1 MSTAREIL
9 EEAYS
14 YLFPPERK
22 TTRWMK
28 QTFFAKRKYA
38 KNNIP
43 QRACSVGALT
53 ISAVMKQRETFPG
66 EGENDFYNNIE
77 ELAKKDPGYIKA
89 KKFLNKALPEK
100 YQVRGGNSVDT
111 YTIAAFNDDKKTK
124 KEDVKEVWT
133 RAIKFAIE
141 EEEKQELDVK

>member
-43 QRACSVGALT
+43 QRACSVGALSIVAT
-53 ISAVMKQRETFPG
+53 MKQQEVFPATG
-66 EGENDFYNNIE
+66 EDDFYNNVE
-77 ELAKKDPGYIKA
+77 ALALKDPGYLKA

-100 YQVRGGNSVDT
+100 YQSKGGNSVDT
-111 YTIAAFNDDKKTK
+111 FTIAAFNDDKKTK